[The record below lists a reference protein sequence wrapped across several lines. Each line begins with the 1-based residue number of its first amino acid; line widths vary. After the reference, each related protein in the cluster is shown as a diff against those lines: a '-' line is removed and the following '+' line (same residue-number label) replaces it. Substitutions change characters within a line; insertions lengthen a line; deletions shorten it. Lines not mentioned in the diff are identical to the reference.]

1 MAVALENKT
10 EPRIA
15 GGFKLFNR
23 MIHRATLVALAT
35 MSATALQA
43 QDQPDETVALEEI
56 TVTARKQAESLQDVP
71 LTVTAFS
78 EADIERAGLRTL
90 TDISTFSPGL
100 NYGEQGSQRG
110 GRSESVI
117 RFRGMDT
124 NDITPTRALASA
136 FIDGIYVS
144 GGLSSISLEEVERVE
159 VIKGPQSAYFGRT
172 TFGGAVNFVTR
183 PVGDEFGGRAALT
196 VAEDGEYDVTASVE
210 GPLAETLAARITGR
224 YYTRDGRFR
233 SPLDGGR
240 LGAEETKSI
249 DGTIRWQPTD
259 DLTFNVRAHISEDDD
274 GPATTFALTSDYHN
288 CGPFFPGGVTYI
300 CGKLPIV
307 GPPNTNTVLE
317 GVPRDIYVNNTP
329 NSEALRHGPSLDHLG
344 LRRDIEQFS
353 LTGDW
358 ALPRDLTLSFAAA
371 YGSIDQRRLMD
382 LDYTPEHIWLEGH
395 FQETRDRSAELR
407 LSQQND
413 RLNWMVGL
421 SYFTLDFATPNGASI
436 GYLYPN
442 AAFPAGYFLDQVVA
456 KTYVDTRAVFGSV
469 SYDIADHWNL
479 SVEGRFQQDETDQGT
494 VGAMSLKKTYD
505 TFLPRVILQWQ
516 PSDETNVYA
525 TYAEGN
531 KPGDFN
537 SNLIA
542 LTPAQLAEAQ
552 AQTQASI
559 YVGEEELK
567 NYELGVK
574 QSLFDRRLQ
583 INAAIYFMDWLNQQ
597 TRTTAVIT
605 DPTTPAGVRT
615 VPVTI
620 AAGQTYL
627 RGLELET
634 RFRAT
639 SELTLST
646 TFNWADSEYREF
658 ICGFCARVTGSSDV
672 SGNQTPRFPEFS
684 GTASADYIAPL
695 TDSSD
700 WFARADVIYTGSA
713 WDEAFNLA
721 KNPSSW
727 RANLR
732 GGVAFDAWRV
742 EAFVTNLFDDDTY
755 QSAAR
760 FTDFTL
766 GNFNLNY
773 FVTNVVPADPRKFGL
788 RVSVSF

>member
-1 MAVALENKT
+1 M
-10 EPRIA
+10 
-15 GGFKLFNR
+15 FKFTGC
-23 MIHRATLVALAT
+23 RATLAAFALIHAPLLL
-35 MSATALQA
+35 AAEDA
-43 QDQPDETVALEEI
+43 VELEEI
-56 TVTARKQAESLQDVP
+56 TVTARKQSETLQNVP

-78 EADIERAGLRTL
+78 EADIERAGLRSL
-90 TDISTFSPGL
+90 TDISAFSPGL

-136 FIDGIYVS
+136 FIDGVYVS

-172 TFGGAVNFVTR
+172 TFGGAVNFITR
-183 PVGDEFGGRAALT
+183 PVGDEFAGRAALT
-196 VAEDGEYDVTASVE
+196 VAEDGEYDITGSIE
-210 GPLAETLAARITGR
+210 SPIISERLAARLTAR
-224 YYTRDGRFR
+224 YYTRDGRYR
-233 SPLDGGR
+233 SPVDGGR
-240 LGAEETKSI
+240 LGAEETRSV

-259 DLTFNVRAHISEDDD
+259 KLTLNLRAHIAEDDD

-300 CGKLPIV
+300 CGDLPIV
-307 GPPNTNTVLE
+307 TPPNTNTVLDP
-317 GVPRDIYVNNTP
+317 VPYDIYVNNSR
-329 NSEALRHGPSLDHLG
+329 NSAALTHGPRLDHLG
-344 LRRDIEQFS
+344 LRRDTQQYS
-353 LTGDW
+353 LSGEW
-358 ALPRDLTLSFAAA
+358 LLPRELTLSFAGS

-382 LDYTPEHIWLEGH
+382 LDYTPEQIWLEAH
-395 FQETRDRSAELR
+395 FQEMRDRSAELR
-407 LSQQND
+407 LSRQQD
-413 RLNWMVGL
+413 RLNWMLGL
-421 SYFTLDFATPNGASI
+421 SYFSLDFWTPNGASI

-442 AAFPAGYFLDQVVA
+442 AGFPAGYFLDQVVSA
-456 KTYVDTRAVFGSV
+456 TYVDTQAVFGSV
-469 SYDIADHWNL
+469 SYDITDHWNV
-479 SVEGRFQQDETDQGT
+479 SFEARYQQDETDQGT
-494 VGAMSLKKTYD
+494 VGTMALKKTYNN
-505 TFLPRVILQWQ
+505 FLPRVILQWQ
-516 PSDETNVYA
+516 PTSDTNVYL

-552 AQTQASI
+552 AQTGASI
-559 YVGEEELK
+559 FVGEEELK
-567 NYELGVK
+567 NYELGLK

-583 INAAIYFMDWLNQQ
+583 LNAAVYFMDWLNQQ

-605 DPTTPAGVRT
+605 DPTNPAGVRT

-620 AAGQTYL
+620 AAGQTWL
-627 RGLELET
+627 RGLEAEA
-634 RFRAT
+634 RVRAT
-639 SELTLST
+639 PRLTLGA

-658 ICGFCARVTGSSDV
+658 ICGFCERVIGTSDV
-672 SGNQTPRFPEFS
+672 SGKQTPRFPEFS
-684 GTASADYIAPL
+684 GTLSADYFAPL
-695 TDSSD
+695 GRSSD
-700 WFARADVIYTGSA
+700 WFARADLIYTGSS

-721 KNPSSW
+721 ENPASW

-732 GGVAFDAWRV
+732 GGVALDRV
-742 EAFVTNLFDDDTY
+742 RIEAFVTNLFDDDTY